1 MQISAGERA
10 DELTTKEV
18 KRLIDILKDK
28 GLTDE
33 QIYEVIR
40 YIADGE

>member
-10 DELTTKEV
+10 DEMTTKEV
-18 KRLIDILKDK
+18 KRLIDILKEM

-33 QIYEVIR
+33 QIYKIIR